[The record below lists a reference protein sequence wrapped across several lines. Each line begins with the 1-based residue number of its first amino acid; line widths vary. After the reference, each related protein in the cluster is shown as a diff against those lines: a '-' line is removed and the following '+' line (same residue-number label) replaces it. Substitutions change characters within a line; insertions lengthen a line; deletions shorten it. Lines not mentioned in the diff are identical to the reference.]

1 MKSIKVKNILEAD
14 FSVYGRCADLLH
26 PDTPYI
32 GKSPV
37 QFYRDMLPLSG
48 NETLSLSVTFA
59 EPVPMV
65 ATVMEYH
72 SVAGECFLTLDS
84 DTFICVAPA
93 SAGERLEAD
102 KMEGFFVPKGTA
114 VYIHPGVW
122 HYAPFPAGDKSIH
135 SLVMLPQ
142 RTYAND
148 CRKYT
153 LTPEEQVRLDV

>member
-32 GKSPV
+32 GESPV
-37 QFYRDMLPLSG
+37 QFYRD
-48 NETLSLSVTFA
+48 
-59 EPVPMV
+59 
-65 ATVMEYH
+65 
-72 SVAGECFLTLDS
+72 
-84 DTFICVAPA
+84 
-93 SAGERLEAD
+93 
-102 KMEGFFVPKGTA
+102 
-114 VYIHPGVW
+114 
-122 HYAPFPAGDKSIH
+122 
-135 SLVMLPQ
+135 MLPQ